1 MESFGWM
8 IVFAGKM
15 KEVEK
20 KKKKPCILIVADL
33 QSLVL
38 LFSLGIIEFK
48 Y

>member
-8 IVFAGKM
+8 IVYAGKM
-15 KEVEK
+15 EKAKEK
-20 KKKKPCILIVADL
+20 KKLHSHHCRPL